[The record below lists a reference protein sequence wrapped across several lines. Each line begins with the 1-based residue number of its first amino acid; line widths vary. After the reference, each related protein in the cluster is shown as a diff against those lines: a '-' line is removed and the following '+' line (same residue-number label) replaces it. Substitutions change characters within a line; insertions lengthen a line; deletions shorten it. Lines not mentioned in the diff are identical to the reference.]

1 MKLILGLLIGQW
13 DDYTKGNR
21 KRVMTAIASGYAVMV
36 PVMLLLSVV
45 VSKFFGSCRFE
56 EFRFKSGMVKVEVQ
70 HERYNHILIT
80 SLCAA

>member
-1 MKLILGLLIGQW
+1 VLPQARH
-13 DDYTKGNR
+13 DGNR
-21 KRVMTAIASGYAVMV
+21 KWICGIGMV
-36 PVMLLLSVV
+36 PVMLLLSVA

-70 HERYNHILIT
+70 HERYNYILIT

>member
-1 MKLILGLLIGQW
+1 
-13 DDYTKGNR
+13 
-21 KRVMTAIASGYAVMV
+21 MV
-36 PVMLLLSVV
+36 PVMLLLSVA

-70 HERYNHILIT
+70 HERYNYILIT

>member
-1 MKLILGLLIGQW
+1 MKRILGLLIGQR

-21 KRVMTAIASGYAVMV
+21 KRVVTAIASGCVV
-36 PVMLLLSVV
+36 TVMLLLSVA

-56 EFRFKSGMVKVEVQ
+56 EFRFKSEMVKVEVQ
-70 HERYNHILIT
+70 HERYNYILIT